1 MQGPGRT
8 LSAAA
13 FFFEEAGLRTRTSP
27 KGRSEGKGTMAGMCL
42 HDLPKPRGANPM
54 PMTRHRISPAQRGI
68 QPLALACALLVLS
81 GCTTLKNAT
90 GNTQAGPS
98 AAAAATPS
106 PPSAAP
112 GAGNTP
118 TAPAFEGVIKGA
130 DKLDGWLPLWR
141 RQDKV
146 WVELAPGDFGRP
158 MFLSPK
164 LLSGVGEGGF
174 FGGLLA
180 SRSALVGRP
189 QWVEFRRVNQQ
200 VQLVAI
206 NAAFR
211 ADKDAPQSLAVQAAF
226 SPSLLASGAVASAPH
241 PQRNTVLVDVSTL
254 LTGDVLGL
262 AMQLNQAFKQ
272 GYGLDGRNTSI
283 TQARSSATGVQLEV
297 LQHFATSSIS
307 TGGQPGAAATV
318 PSALPDPRS
327 LFLSVQYT
335 LSPLPASM
343 AATRPA
349 DARVGYFTTTVADF
363 SNDLTRSP
371 RQRFINRWR
380 LEKKD
385 PKAALSAPVR
395 PLVYWLDKS
404 IPKDYRAT
412 IREGVLAWN
421 AAFEAIGIQGAI
433 EVKDA
438 TDTEPRDI
446 VGNGQAIVRWMSN
459 HRPSFGAIGPSHV
472 DPRSGEILTAD
483 IGLEGLS
490 TRAIRT
496 ARSQVLG
503 TVAPE
508 HKHAA
513 QPTSPSHEAQGDR
526 CDHSE
531 LASEQLGYALD
542 VLTAQRELPPD
553 SEEVK
558 TFVQAYLKDT
568 TMHEVG
574 HTLGLRH
581 NFRASRWRPNADLDR
596 LDITSKYGISASV
609 MDYSPINL
617 NLPGQPAGAPFQTTL
632 GPYDLWAIEYG
643 YKSMVGDTK
652 AQQEALRLI
661 AQRSAD
667 PAWQTALDYGTD
679 EDNSLGLDP
688 QSLVFDQGRDPIAF
702 AQRRIALALD
712 LIERQAAVVL
722 KPTDEPQIQRRRIAY
737 ALRDLERTANVL
749 ARQVGGIVTRRDAP
763 GSGRD
768 LLDPLPAQTQR
779 EALVLLSEQFLSRRA
794 LGIPPK
800 LQRNLAPDY
809 FERIEAFQDPST
821 PAPLTDFSVSD
832 QLVQL
837 QRQVLNALMN
847 DTLAERLLDNI
858 DKTRDRESRP
868 LTLRELHRTL
878 REAIWS
884 PPSKAPRKGASDDS
898 APWQR
903 NVQREYINRLS
914 ISLLRGG
921 SRADVRAQVRHQAQ
935 LLLAQLQKPVSKDA
949 DSTAEAHRR
958 DCLETLQRALSA
970 SVQRTTP

>member
-1 MQGPGRT
+1 MSGMRPHDFPMLHRAQAMTTNRT
-8 LSAAA
+8 PSRL
-13 FFFEEAGLRTRTSP
+13 GLPSLR
-27 KGRSEGKGTMAGMCL
+27 
-42 HDLPKPRGANPM
+42 
-54 PMTRHRISPAQRGI
+54 
-68 QPLALACALLVLS
+68 PLALACALVTLT
-81 GCTTLKNAT
+81 GCSALRVAGTGKPATQAT
-90 GNTQAGPS
+90 GQLASGPGPAANNTL
-98 AAAAATPS
+98 
-106 PPSAAP
+106 

-118 TAPAFEGVIKGA
+118 SAPAFDVVIKGA
-130 DKLDGWLPLWR
+130 DKQDGWLPVWR

-146 WVELAPGDFGRP
+146 WIELAPGDFGRP

-164 LLSGVGEGGF
+164 LLSGVGEGGLY
-174 FGGLLA
+174 GGLLA
-180 SRSALVGRP
+180 SRSATVGRP

-206 NAAFR
+206 NAAYR
-211 ADKDAPQSLAVQAAF
+211 ADKALPQSLAVQAAF
-226 SPSLLASGAVASAPH
+226 SPSLLASGAVASLAH
-241 PQRNTVLVDVSTL
+241 PQRQTVLVDVSTL
-254 LTGDVLGL
+254 LTGDLLGL
-262 AMQLNQAFKQ
+262 AMQLNQTFKQ
-272 GYGLDGRNTSI
+272 GYGLDGRNTTI
-283 TQARSSATGVQLEV
+283 TQARTSATGLQLEV
-297 LQHFATSSIS
+297 QQHFATGSIN

-327 LFLSVQYT
+327 LFLNVQYT
-335 LSPLPASM
+335 LSPLPASV
-343 AATRPA
+343 APTRPA

-363 SNDLTRSP
+363 SDDLARNP
-371 RQRFINRWR
+371 RQRFINRWH

-385 PKAALSAPVR
+385 PKAAMSPPVR
-395 PLVYWLDKS
+395 PLTYWLDRS
-404 IPKDYRAT
+404 IPKEYRQT

-438 TDTEPRDI
+438 TDTEPKDI

-490 TRAIRT
+490 SRAIRA

-503 TVAPE
+503 VRAVEPE
-508 HKHAA
+508 AEAHLAA
-513 QPTSPSHEAQGDR
+513 GDR
-526 CDHSE
+526 CEHSA
-531 LASEQLGYALD
+531 LAAEQLGHALD
-542 VLTAQRELPPD
+542 VLSAQQELPPD

-558 TFVQAYLKDT
+558 AFVLAYLKDT

-596 LDITSKYGISASV
+596 LDITTKYGISASV

-617 NLPGQPAGAPFQTTL
+617 NLPGKPAGAPFQTTL

-643 YKSMVGDTK
+643 YKPLEGDAK
-652 AQQEALRLI
+652 AQQEALRQI
-661 AQRSAD
+661 ALRSAD
-667 PAWQTALDYGTD
+667 PAWEHALDYGTD
-679 EDNSLGLDP
+679 EDNALGLDP

-702 AQRRIALALD
+702 AQRRIALARD
-712 LIERQAAVVL
+712 LIERQAKVVL

-749 ARQVGGIVTRRDAP
+749 SRQVGGIVTRRDAP

-768 LLDPLPAQTQR
+768 LLDPLPAKTQR
-779 EALVLLSEQFLSRRA
+779 EALALLSEQFLSTRA
-794 LGIPPK
+794 LSIPPK

-809 FERIEAFQDPST
+809 FERIESFQSPSS

-847 DTLAERLLDNI
+847 DALAERLLDNI
-858 DKTRDRESRP
+858 DKTRDRETRP

-878 REAIWS
+878 REAIW
-884 PPSKAPRKGASDDS
+884 PPQSKAPRQGQPDDH

-903 NVQREYINRLS
+903 NLQREHINRLS

-921 SRADVRAQVRHQAQ
+921 NRADVRAQVRHQAQ
-935 LLLAQLQKPVSKDA
+935 LLVAQLQKPVSKDA

>member
-1 MQGPGRT
+1 MLR
-8 LSAAA
+8 AAA
-13 FFFEEAGLRTRTSP
+13 FFYGDAWWPLRISP
-27 KGRSEGKGTMAGMCL
+27 IGWRWGKGTMSGMRL
-42 HDLPKPRGANPM
+42 IDHPM
-54 PMTRHRISPAQRGI
+54 PFEAQPITMNRASTPLCLNGL
-68 QPLALACALLVLS
+68 QPLALACAILALT
-81 GCTTLKNAT
+81 GCTTLKNA
-90 GNTQAGPS
+90 GGGGPAGGQASGQ
-98 AAAAATPS
+98 
-106 PPSAAP
+106 SAAP
-112 GAGNTP
+112 ASGATAGATP
-118 TAPAFEGVIKGA
+118 GSAQAASTAPSAPAFDVVIKGA
-130 DKLDGWLPLWR
+130 DRLDGWLPIWR
-141 RQDKV
+141 RQEKV
-146 WVELAPGDFGRP
+146 WIELAADDFGRP

-189 QWVEFRRVNQQ
+189 QWVEFRRVHQQ

-211 ADKDAPQSLAVQAAF
+211 ANKDMPQSLAVQAAF
-226 SPSLLASGAVASAPH
+226 SPSLLASGAVASSPH
-241 PQRNTVLVDVSTL
+241 PQRNTVLVEVSNL
-254 LTGDVLGL
+254 LTGDLLGL
-262 AMQLNQAFKQ
+262 AMQLNQTFKQ
-272 GYGLDGRNTSI
+272 GYGLDGRNTTI
-283 TQARSSATGVQLEV
+283 TQARASATGLQFEVQ
-297 LQHFATSSIS
+297 QHFATGSIT
-307 TGGQPGAAATV
+307 TGGQPGSSATV

-343 AATRPA
+343 APTRPA
-349 DARVGYFTTTVADF
+349 DARVGYFTSTVADF

-380 LEKKD
+380 LDKKE
-385 PKAALSAPVR
+385 PKAALSPPVR
-395 PLVYWLDKS
+395 PLIYWLDKS
-404 IPKDYRAT
+404 IPKEYRPT

-421 AAFEAIGIQGAI
+421 TAFEAIGIQGAI

-438 TDTEPRDI
+438 TDTEPKDI

-490 TRAIRT
+490 SRAIRAT
-496 ARSQVLG
+496 RSQVLG
-503 TVAPE
+503 TSAATSATE
-508 HKHAA
+508 HSADDIR
-513 QPTSPSHEAQGDR
+513 TQGDR
-526 CDHSE
+526 CEHSE
-531 LASEQLGYALD
+531 LAAEQLGYALD
-542 VLTAQRELPPD
+542 VLAAQRELPPD

-558 TFVQAYLKDT
+558 AFVLAYLKDT

-581 NFRASRWRPNADLDR
+581 NFRGSRWRPNADLDR
-596 LDITSKYGISASV
+596 LDITTKYGISASV

-643 YKSMVGDTK
+643 YKSLEGDATV
-652 AQQEALRLI
+652 QQEALRQI

-667 PAWQTALDYGTD
+667 PAWQYALDYGTD
-679 EDNSLGLDP
+679 EDNALGLDP

-702 AQRRIALALD
+702 AQRRIALARD

-749 ARQVGGIVTRRDAP
+749 TRQVGGIVTRRDAP

-779 EALVLLSEQFLSRRA
+779 EALALLSEQFLSTRA

-847 DTLAERLLDNI
+847 DALAERLLDNI
-858 DKTRDRESRP
+858 DKTRDRETRP

-884 PPSKAPRKGASDDS
+884 APTKAPRKGASDDN

-921 SRADVRAQVRHQAQ
+921 NRADVRAQVRHQAQ